1 MSFHLQTRA
10 IRNQHERT
18 AFKEHS
24 VPLYLTSSFVFDD
37 AEQMRARFAEE
48 EEGNLYSRFS
58 NPNTEE
64 LIQKIAL
71 LEVTE
76 TGWATATGMSAV
88 FTSLAAFLTTG
99 DEIVSCRS
107 VFGSTHQLFT
117 TVFPKWGVSTHYV
130 DVLATEQEWEA
141 KINANTK
148 IIFAETPTNPSVEL
162 LDLALLGKLAKKHNV
177 LLVIDNCFAT
187 PFLQQPAKFGADI
200 IIHSATKYI
209 DGQGRVLGGLIATSE
224 VLLKEIKFF
233 ARHSGPA
240 MSPFNAWVLSK
251 SLETLSLRMEK
262 HSSNALQ
269 IAENLQEH
277 AAVDSVSYP
286 FLSSHPQFELAKK
299 QMTAGGGIV
308 AFEHKN
314 GLAGGREFLNKL
326 KLLSLSANLGDSRSI
341 ATHPASTTHAKLS
354 TEERLQAGITDGL
367 IRISVGLEHVDDI
380 WNDIAQA
387 L

>member
-1 MSFHLQTRA
+1 MSLHLQTRA

-18 AFKEHS
+18 AFNEHS

-48 EEGNLYSRFS
+48 EQGNLYSRFS

-71 LEVTE
+71 LEGTE

-88 FTSLAAFLTTG
+88 FTSLAAFLCSG

-117 TVFPKWGVSTHYV
+117 TVFPKWGVQTQYV
-130 DVLATEQEWEA
+130 DVLATEQQWEA
-141 KINANTK
+141 CITDKTK
-148 IIFAETPTNPSVEL
+148 ILFAETPTNPGVQL
-162 LDLALLGKLAKKHNV
+162 LDLAMLGRLAKKHKL

-187 PFLQQPAKFGADI
+187 PFLQQPAKFGVDI

-209 DGQGRVLGGLIATSE
+209 DGQGRVLGGVIATSE
-224 VLLKEIKFF
+224 VLLAEIKFF

-262 HSSNALQ
+262 HSTNAQ
-269 IAENLQEH
+269 VIAERLEQNK
-277 AAVDSVSYP
+277 AVGKVSYP
-286 FLSSHPQFELAKK
+286 FLQSHPQYNLAKQ
-299 QMTAGGGIV
+299 QMNAGGGIV

-314 GLAGGREFLNKL
+314 GLAGGRAFLNKL
-326 KLLSLSANLGDSRSI
+326 QLLSLSANLGDSRSI

-354 TEERLQAGITDGL
+354 LEDRLQAGITDGL